1 MNLLDLAWRNLLR
14 NRRRSLLTLG
24 ALCVGAMA
32 VVIFGG
38 YVAAMINVLQT
49 DTVRDSGH
57 LQIMRKGFLDFG
69 RGNPER
75 FAIRD
80 YPALINRIADD
91 PELKPMLRV
100 ATPILRV
107 QGVAGNFAAGASSTY
122 AGTGWQV
129 AERDRMLGWD
139 GNDLGLPPRANRLQA
154 DQPESGVIGLGLAQ
168 LLSMCQALE
177 LRDCAMPP
185 AAATQD
191 DAPAIDASLSQLA
204 AQSNATTTPADAT
217 PAIELLS
224 ATSGGAPSVVR
235 MQVLRTE
242 RQGVRD
248 LDMVY
253 AAMPIALAERLVFG
267 PEGKGAS
274 AIVVQLE
281 HTEQIPA
288 ARARIEKLLADF
300 PGGADMEVR
309 DFKDVQ
315 PQYNQVVNMFSA
327 LFQFIALLMG
337 AVTLFSV
344 ANAVGMSV
352 GERVGEI
359 GTLRSMGFKRR
370 HVRRMFI
377 LEGALIGTLGAVIG
391 AVAGALLGEYGINQ
405 AGITWTPPGRAMPVP
420 VGVDALNHPELL
432 LGTVLILALI
442 ACLSS
447 LWPAN
452 RAAKMEIVEALRHV

>member
-49 DTVRDSGH
+49 DTVRDAGH

-80 YPALINRIADD
+80 YPALIQRITAD
-91 PELKPMLRV
+91 PELRPMLQV
-100 ATPILRV
+100 VTPILRV
-107 QGVAGNFAAGASSTY
+107 QGVAGNFAAGASSTF

-129 AERDRMLGWD
+129 AERDRMLSWD
-139 GNDLGLPPRANRLQA
+139 GNGLGLPPRPNRLQA
-154 DQPESGVIGLGLAQ
+154 DQADAGVIGLGLAQ
-168 LLSMCQALE
+168 LLSMCAALE
-177 LRDCAMPP
+177 LRDCATPP
-185 AAATQD
+185 PIEQAQ
-191 DAPAIDASLSQLA
+191 APAMDASLTALA
-204 AQSNATTTPADAT
+204 AQAGGPDTRTAT

-224 ATSGGAPSVVR
+224 ATSGGAPSVLR

-242 RQGVRD
+242 PQGVRD

-253 AAMPIALAERLVFG
+253 AAMPLPLAERLVFG
-267 PEGKGAS
+267 PEGRGAS
-274 AIVVQLE
+274 AIVVQLA
-281 HTEQIPA
+281 HTAQIPL
-288 ARARIEKLLADF
+288 ARARIEKLLAGF
-300 PGGADMEVR
+300 PGGEGLELR

-315 PQYNQVVNMFSA
+315 PQYSQVVNMFSA

-344 ANAVGMSV
+344 ANAVGMAV

-377 LEGALIGTLGAVIG
+377 LEGALIGTLGAVLG
-391 AVAGALLGEYGINQ
+391 AVAGALIGEYGINQ
-405 AGITWTPPGRAMPVP
+405 AGLTWTPPGRAMAVP
-420 VGVDALNHPELL
+420 IGVDALNHPELL
-432 LGTVLILALI
+432 LGTVLILAAI